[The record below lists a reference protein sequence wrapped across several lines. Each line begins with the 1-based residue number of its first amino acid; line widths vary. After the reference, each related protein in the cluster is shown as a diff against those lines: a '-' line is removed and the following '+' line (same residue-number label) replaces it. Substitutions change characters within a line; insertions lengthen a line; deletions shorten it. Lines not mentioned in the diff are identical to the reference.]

1 MKLLIELPGLGIA
14 AHEMRRVHTLHDFPY
29 SVIYR
34 DDGKSIRVLVV
45 RNHHRDPDHGESR
58 L

>member
-1 MKLLIELPGLGIA
+1 MKLLAEFPGLGTPA
-14 AHEMRRVHTLHDFPY
+14 DEMRRVHTPHDFPY

-34 DDGKSIRVLVV
+34 DDGKSIRVLVG